1 MANLDLQKMNA
12 ADALR
17 QAVLI
22 SGKTQEQIEE
32 EAGLRPGA
40 LDQFQSRRDPHWPK
54 LIELPALSCALGTDL
69 LIRWQDEQFLGKCLR
84 HEVGINPEQL
94 LREIVRA
101 CTELGDVASA
111 AQKAL
116 GDDIVDRKEA
126 MAIRREAM
134 EVVASMYRI
143 VNGVSGLV

>member
-1 MANLDLQKMNA
+1 MANLNLQKMNA

-17 QAVLI
+17 QAVII

-40 LDQFQSRRDPHWPK
+40 LDQFQSRRDPHWPN
-54 LIELPALSCALGTDL
+54 LLALPALSCALGTDL
-69 LIRWQDEQFLGKCLR
+69 LIRWQEEQFLGKCLR
-84 HEVGINPEQL
+84 YDAEINPEQL
-94 LREIVRA
+94 LREIVQA

-116 GDDIVDRKEA
+116 RDDVVDRKEA

-143 VNGVSGLV
+143 VNGVSGIV